1 MEREVFDL
9 SLLRERIKSKGM
21 RLDQLAERIGIGKWA
36 LFQKLHGRYDFK
48 STEIV
53 RLAEALGIPNR
64 EIATYFFR
72 R

>member
-9 SLLRERIKSKGM
+9 SLLRERIKGKGM